1 MHSSTCVFRDF
12 SIILICNDIRQS
24 RKHEQV
30 LYWKRQLQCSKYIDD
45 FYFRDTIP
53 CLLDMVIELHLFTRL
68 SWPVMVYLIIPVYF
82 DTTYC
87 NHDGK

>member
-30 LYWKRQLQCSKYIDD
+30 LYWKSQLQCSKYIDD

-68 SWPVMVYLIIPVYF
+68 SWPVLVYLIIPVYF
-82 DTTYC
+82 DITYC
-87 NHDGK
+87 THDGK